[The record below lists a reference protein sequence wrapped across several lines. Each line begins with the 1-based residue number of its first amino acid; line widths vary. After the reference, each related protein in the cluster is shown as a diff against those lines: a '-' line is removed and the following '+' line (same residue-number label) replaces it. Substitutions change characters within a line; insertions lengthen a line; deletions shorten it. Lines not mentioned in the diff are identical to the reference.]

1 MLLYV
6 DRDDAGE
13 LAALASTMEA
23 LVEAGAGWV
32 NLMPE
37 GVEHTELSAT
47 RSVPGMIFG
56 RVSGRG
62 SPVPKITWTAPR
74 RRRRRVEAA
83 HLGIEHPA
91 GPKARDLLAEAGH
104 PIPAHWPVLQDH
116 PIRGLVVIPTSAAE
130 GTQRTGPGDDRSPL
144 PPDHGETIAWAI
156 DAATILAGVEFDT
169 TWQAQVFGTDQSG

>member
-1 MLLYV
+1 MFLDV

-13 LAALASTMEA
+13 LAALASAMES
-23 LVEAGAGWV
+23 LVQTGHGWV

-37 GVEHTELSAT
+37 GVEHAELSST
-47 RSVPGMIFG
+47 QSVPGMIFG

-74 RRRRRVEAA
+74 RRRRRIETA

-91 GPKARDLLAEAGH
+91 GPKARDLLADAGH

-130 GTQRTGPGDDRSPL
+130 HTPRTGAGGDRSPAL
-144 PPDHGETIAWAI
+144 PDHGETIVWAI
-156 DAATILAGVEFDT
+156 DAATILAGGGLGT
-169 TWQAQVFGTDQSG
+169 TWQAQVFGSDRNG